1 MELRFDGKIGNR
13 QAKVF
18 VAGFDVV
25 VEMYDGEQLVE
36 KKASTNWT
44 DDTSA
49 SRSSIMTAIKWL
61 DNPKEV

>member
-1 MELRFDGKIGNR
+1 MELRFDGKAGNK
-13 QAKVF
+13 ASKVY
-18 VAGFDVV
+18 VDGFDVV

-36 KKASTNWT
+36 KKVFTNWT

-49 SRSSIMTAIKWL
+49 SRPSIMTAIKWL